1 MITYDNIGKIEAGH
15 GDDYTIGC
23 LLDYPYF
30 NKTYNLLA
38 IDLSKQNALEADPK
52 KYSKLI
58 YWKSRSRWK

>member
-1 MITYDNIGKIEAGH
+1 MMTYDNIGKIADGH

-38 IDLSKQNALEADPK
+38 TDLSKQNALDADPKK

-58 YWKSRSRWK
+58 Y

>member
-1 MITYDNIGKIEAGH
+1 MMTYDNIGKIADGH

-38 IDLSKQNALEADPK
+38 TDLSKQNALDADPK
-52 KYSKLI
+52 KNTAN
-58 YWKSRSRWK
+58 